1 MAESTDHLEIINE
14 IAARLFEK
22 IQEQFT
28 VMPTLTLNQ
37 AAEAMGVSPEKVRQL
52 CKAGELPHIKM
63 DKLYRIKPG
72 DVNAWL
78 HQHYHGKKVGA

>member
-14 IAARLFEK
+14 VAARLFEK

-63 DKLYRIKPG
+63 DKLYRIKPA
-72 DVNAWL
+72 DVNRYLEAN
-78 HQHYHGKKVGA
+78 YHGRKSR